1 MLEKNS
7 IYSKI
12 TLIIV
17 AYKSRDNILSN
28 LKAMEN
34 FKTIVVD
41 NSNDLVFKNTL
52 SKYKNIRYECLN
64 KNIGFGKANNFGVSL
79 ATTEYVLI
87 LNPDIKIDPDAISQL
102 FNAFS
107 KYKNVGVAGP
117 ILLDELQNVRTNSS
131 LSYLK
136 KIKKRSLFEKN
147 IFKTIEKKESSG
159 DFCADY
165 IIGCAML
172 FTKNFYLSIG
182 GFNQKFFIFFEDN
195 EICERIRKKGFLV
208 IETFDSKMIHYEGK
222 SGEYTFFED
231 CRLKIA
237 HKFSEYTYL
246 NINKKKLSLYILIN
260 FFDYFQRFLVN
271 LFRFRFRN
279 SLDNF
284 LRMVSIFLYII
295 FKLRY

>member
-1 MLEKNS
+1 MVAENS
-7 IYSKI
+7 IYNKV

-17 AYKSRDNILSN
+17 TYKSRDNILSN

-34 FKTIVVD
+34 FKTIIVD

-52 SKYKNIRYECLN
+52 SKYKNIHYECLK
-64 KNIGFGKANNFGVSL
+64 KNIGFGKANNLGVSL

-102 FNAFS
+102 LNTFS

-147 IFKTIEKKESSG
+147 IFKIIEKKESSG
-159 DFCADY
+159 DFCTDY

-172 FTKNFYLSIG
+172 FTTNFYLSIG
-182 GFNQKFFIFFEDN
+182 GFNPKFFIFFEDN

-208 IETFDSKMIHYEGK
+208 IESFNSKMIHYEGK
-222 SGEYTFFED
+222 SGKYTFFED

-246 NINKKKLSLYILIN
+246 NINKKKLYLYILIN

-284 LRMVSIFLYII
+284 LRMVSIFLYI
-295 FKLRY
+295 FF